1 VPFVDEV
8 EMLSAAP
15 LPGWHGRFFHSQ
27 NMTFALW
34 TIDAGAADLHEHH
47 HEQEE
52 VWNVVEGEVVL
63 VVDGVER
70 MVHAGSAV
78 VVPPHTPH
86 AARPRGACRVVVTDF
101 PVRDQLPGM
110 SHTSPS

>member
-1 VPFVDEV
+1 MPFVDDQ
-8 EMLSAAP
+8 EMLSGAP
-15 LPGWHGRFFHSQ
+15 LPGWQGRFFHSE

-52 VWNVVEGEVVL
+52 VWNVVEGEVLL
-63 VVDGVER
+63 VVDGVEHVVR
-70 MVHAGSAV
+70 AGSAA
-78 VVPPHTPH
+78 VVPPDTPH

-101 PVRDQLPGM
+101 PQREHLPGM
-110 SHTSPS
+110 QHAPPS